1 MDEVESATDTAE
13 GLASV
18 RGREQAISARYFG
31 ALRLVVALCTA
42 LSFAVFARVVGVAH
56 LRGAD
61 ALFAAYALAAVA
73 VLRACDRGAWWQR
86 AVGVAVPALDVPLTA
101 TLVFVL
107 GEPPSGM
114 PALIFFN
121 AAFLVLL
128 IVASSLWLSLRLVV
142 ATALS
147 AAVAEVAIQ
156 RRFDAPGYV
165 LASTLILFGTAAA
178 LSAFTVQRN
187 LALAAATVK
196 HLRRR
201 REAEVVL
208 RAARDAAEEAVKA
221 KSQFLANMS
230 HEIRTPMNG
239 VVGTTSLLLDTPLT
253 GEQRELARV
262 ARSSATAL
270 LGILDSILD
279 FSKAESPVDEA
290 AGETFDPRALLA
302 GCVDLNS
309 AEARRKGLTLSTDI
323 DASVPPRACGAPDR
337 VRQVLLNLLGNAVK
351 FTDAGSV
358 TLRASMRDDLLRVE
372 VEDTGIGIAP
382 EARARLFAAFAQADG
397 SMTRR
402 YGGAGLGLA
411 ISRKLVEGMGGAIDF
426 ASRGARGTTFWFTA
440 RLKAAVEEAVEA
452 APRAESP
459 APGEA
464 PPLTGRVLVVED
476 NLVNQ
481 KIAAQ
486 ILRRLGLEVDV
497 ANNGVEALAAMTRP
511 YDAVLMDC
519 QMPEMDGYEATA
531 EIRRREGGARHT
543 PIIAVTAHATP
554 GDRERC
560 LDAGMDAFLTKPVQ
574 PSTLRA
580 TLLKYLA
587 P

>member
-165 LASTLILFGTAAA
+165 LASTLILFGTAVA
-178 LSAFTVQRN
+178 LSAFTVQSN

-426 ASRGARGTTFWFTA
+426 ASSGARGTTFWFTA